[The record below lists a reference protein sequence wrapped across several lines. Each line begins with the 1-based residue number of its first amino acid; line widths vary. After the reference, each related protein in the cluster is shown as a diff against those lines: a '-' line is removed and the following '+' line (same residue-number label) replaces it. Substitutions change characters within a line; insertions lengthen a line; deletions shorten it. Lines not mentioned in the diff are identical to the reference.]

1 MWSRVRPKDAFKI
14 RLEVDIVSRKRVQV
28 VIHARLREG
37 RVDQH
42 LGVYGR
48 CAGDNQSSEEG
59 SEGIIAADVVR
70 NRVGD
75 SDVLET
81 TSGDLEVVLWVT
93 QRAKTFNG
101 GVGKDRRM
109 LKVRGIYVCVRTSI
123 RYS

>member
-37 RVDQH
+37 RVDHH

-59 SEGIIAADVVR
+59 LEGIIAADVVR
-70 NRVGD
+70 NQVGD